1 MKAEGLSPVTTE
13 TVDRWYA
20 VHTLPQ
26 REGTAE
32 AHLLRQGFHVYVP
45 RISTVKRH
53 ARRIEKLKIPL
64 FPRYG
69 FVRLD
74 LGRDRW
80 RSINGTTG
88 VTSLVM
94 ARDFPAPV
102 PVGVVEAL
110 VLAQTNDG
118 VVDFDW
124 GFRPGDEVCVV
135 SGPFSGALGVL
146 KRLTP
151 TGRVEMLLSLL
162 NVTVRMS
169 VARDVLEPA
178 HR

>member
-1 MKAEGLSPVTTE
+1 MRTDDPPPMAETTGE
-13 TVDRWYA
+13 RWYA
-20 VHTLPQ
+20 VHTLPR

-32 AHLLRQGFHVYVP
+32 AHLVRQGFQVFLP
-45 RISTVKRH
+45 RVSTTKKH
-53 ARRIEKLKIPL
+53 ARRVEKIKAPL

-80 RSINGTTG
+80 RSVNGTTG
-88 VTSLVM
+88 VSSLVM
-94 ARDFPAPV
+94 AHEFPAPV
-102 PVGVVEAL
+102 PVGVVETL
-110 VLAQTNDG
+110 IGSQTAEG
-118 VVDFDW
+118 VIDFDW
-124 GFRPGDEVCVV
+124 GFRPGDKVRVV
-135 SGPFSGALGVL
+135 SGPFEGALGEL

-162 NVTVRMS
+162 NATVRVS

-178 HR
+178 G